1 MAWYTYM
8 LRCSDGSLYTG
19 ITTDLVRRLGQHRSG
34 KSRGGAKYTTSRRPV
49 GFECA
54 FECAGRSE
62 ASSLEA
68 ALKKLTRAEKLAL
81 IADKSSPLPEAEGC
95 ARLNIDAEGHIL

>member
-19 ITTDLVRRLGQHRSG
+19 ITTDLVRRLDQHRSG
-34 KSRGGAKYTTSRRPV
+34 KSHGGAKYTAARRPL

-54 FECAGRSE
+54 FECPGRSE
-62 ASSLEA
+62 ASRLEA
-68 ALKKLTRAEKLAL
+68 GLKKLTRAEKLAL
-81 IADKSSPLPEAEGC
+81 IAGTAPPPKAEGC
-95 ARLNIDAEGHIL
+95 NRLSIDSEGHIL

>member
-19 ITTDLVRRLGQHRSG
+19 ITTDLVRRLAQHRAG
-34 KSRGGAKYTTSRRPV
+34 KTRGGAKYTSARHAL

-54 FECAGRSE
+54 FECPGRPE
-62 ASSLEA
+62 ASRLEA
-68 ALKKLTRAEKLAL
+68 QLKKLTRSQKLAH
-81 IADKSSPLPEAEGC
+81 IAGTHSPDSEGC
-95 ARLNIDAEGHIL
+95 IRINIDAEGHII

>member
-19 ITTDLVRRLGQHRSG
+19 ITTDLVRRLAQHRAG
-34 KSRGGAKYTTSRRPV
+34 KTRGGAKYTSARHAL

-54 FECAGRSE
+54 FECPGRPE
-62 ASSLEA
+62 ASRLEVQ
-68 ALKKLTRAEKLAL
+68 LKKLTRSQKLAL
-81 IADKSSPLPEAEGC
+81 IAGTHSPDSDGC
-95 ARLNIDAEGHIL
+95 IRINIDAEGHII

>member
-19 ITTDLVRRLGQHRSG
+19 ITTDLVRRLAQHRAG
-34 KSRGGAKYTTSRRPV
+34 KTRGGAKYTSARHAL

-54 FECAGRSE
+54 FECPGHPE
-62 ASSLEA
+62 ASRLEA
-68 ALKKLTRAEKLAL
+68 QLKKLTRSQKLAL
-81 IADKSSPLPEAEGC
+81 IAGTHSPDSEGC
-95 ARLNIDAEGHIL
+95 IRINIEAEGHII